1 MLLSGKRVNLNQ
13 LETELRA
20 SGITLRALAVSGDDL
35 KLVNE
40 SNAQVEPPPAGV
52 AIVLAHVPPPLT
64 DYGGDSQP
72 RDQLTA
78 AVNNIR
84 QYLTFGTPTNAQVIA
99 EVRLLSRCV
108 LYLLQQMAV

>member
-1 MLLSGKRVNLNQ
+1 MLLNGKRVNLNQ

-20 SGITLRALAVSGDDL
+20 SGITLRALAVSADDL
-35 KLVNE
+35 KLVND
-40 SNAQVEPPPAGV
+40 SNAQIEPPPSAV
-52 AIVLAHVPPPLT
+52 TVIANHVPPPLT

-72 RDQLTA
+72 RDQLTT

-84 QYLTFGTPTNAQVIA
+84 QYLAIASPTNAQVIA

-108 LYLLQQMAV
+108 LFLLQQMAV